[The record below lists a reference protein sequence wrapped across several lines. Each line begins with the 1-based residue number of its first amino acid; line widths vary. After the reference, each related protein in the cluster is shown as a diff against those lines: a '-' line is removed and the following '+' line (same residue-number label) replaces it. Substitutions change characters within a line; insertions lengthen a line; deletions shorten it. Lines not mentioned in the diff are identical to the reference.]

1 MKGEGQGA
9 EGLLDYLKTVPLLD
23 GISERALKDLARTGR
38 IRRLSKGELLFS
50 QQDPA
55 DAVYIV
61 REGCVTIFLAT
72 PDGRELVI
80 NEMFPGDCFG
90 ELSLLT
96 DQSRSTGAEARDPS
110 EVIWI
115 SHRDFMR
122 ALRHE
127 PELMRRVLETT
138 ADRLRNSSERESAL
152 AFLDSSG
159 RLARVLLQ
167 LERQE
172 GRERVINITQEE
184 LAQYVGLARQTVAK
198 KLGGWRERGWIRT
211 GRGRIEIL
219 QREGLE
225 RQARRQEG
233 NGA

>member
-1 MKGEGQGA
+1 MRGAPGGEG
-9 EGLLDYLKTVPLLD
+9 ELLHYLETVPLLE
-23 GISERALKDLARTGR
+23 GISGPALKALARAAR
-38 IRRLSKGELLFS
+38 VRHLSEGELLFS

-61 REGCVTIFLAT
+61 RKGCISIFLAT

-96 DQSRSTGAEARDPS
+96 DQSRSTGAEAREPS

-122 ALRHE
+122 ALRGE

-138 ADRLRNSSERESAL
+138 ADRLRDSSEREGAL

-172 GRERVINITQEE
+172 GDDRVVVATQEE

-198 KLGGWRERGWIRT
+198 KLGAWREKGWIRT
-211 GRGRIEIL
+211 GRGRIVIIY
-219 QREGLE
+219 REGLE
-225 RQARRQEG
+225 RQANRQ
-233 NGA
+233 